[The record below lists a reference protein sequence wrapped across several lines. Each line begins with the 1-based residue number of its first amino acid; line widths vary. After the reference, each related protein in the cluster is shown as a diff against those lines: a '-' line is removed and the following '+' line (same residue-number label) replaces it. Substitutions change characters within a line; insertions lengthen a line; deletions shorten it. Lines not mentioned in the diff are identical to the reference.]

1 MRGVE
6 MARTKKV
13 KDAPSTEVVQPETV
27 DLPEVIQETPTVTV
41 EVKDEV
47 TKLILETPIANPTER
62 FISEQM
68 DKAYKEILRC
78 DDYIQAMA
86 DADRI
91 FATYRR
97 ELYEYRYKL
106 RQLKFDPNYPSL
118 DKLKLP
124 DFPTYV
130 KDQ

>member
-1 MRGVE
+1 

-13 KDAPSTEVVQPETV
+13 KDAPSTEVVQSETV
-27 DLPEVIQETPTVTV
+27 DLSEVIQETPTVTV

-47 TKLILETPIANPTER
+47 TKLILETPIANATER
-62 FISEQM
+62 FIIEQM

-106 RQLKFDPNYPSL
+106 RQLKFDPNYPNL

>member
-1 MRGVE
+1 

-13 KDAPSTEVVQPETV
+13 KDAPSTEVVQSETV
-27 DLPEVIQETPTVTV
+27 DLSDVIQETPTVTV

-47 TKLILETPIANPTER
+47 TKLILETPIPDATER

-106 RQLKFDPNYPSL
+106 RQLKFDPNYPSM

-124 DFPTYV
+124 EFPTYV

>member
-1 MRGVE
+1 

-13 KDAPSTEVVQPETV
+13 KDAPSTEVVQSETV
-27 DLPEVIQETPTVTV
+27 DLSEVIQETPTVTV
-41 EVKDEV
+41 EVKDEI
-47 TKLILETPIANPTER
+47 TKLILETPTDNATER

-124 DFPTYV
+124 EFPTYV

>member
-13 KDAPSTEVVQPETV
+13 KDAPSTEVVQSETV

-47 TKLILETPIANPTER
+47 TKLILETPIPNATER

-118 DKLKLP
+118 DRLKLP

>member
-1 MRGVE
+1 

-13 KDAPSTEVVQPETV
+13 KDAPSTEVVQSETV
-27 DLPEVIQETPTVTV
+27 DLSEVIQETPTVTV

-47 TKLILETPIANPTER
+47 TKVILETQIANATER

-106 RQLKFDPNYPSL
+106 RQLKFDPNYPSM

>member
-1 MRGVE
+1 

-13 KDAPSTEVVQPETV
+13 KDAPSTEVVQSETV
-27 DLPEVIQETPTVTV
+27 DLSEVIQETPTVTV

-47 TKLILETPIANPTER
+47 TKLILETPIPNATER

-106 RQLKFDPNYPSL
+106 RQLKFDPNYPSR
-118 DKLKLP
+118 DKMKLP
-124 DFPTYV
+124 EFPTYV

>member
-1 MRGVE
+1 

-13 KDAPSTEVVQPETV
+13 KDAPSTEVVQSETV
-27 DLPEVIQETPTVTV
+27 DLPDVIQETPTVTV

-106 RQLKFDPNYPSL
+106 RQLKFDPNYPSR
-118 DKLKLP
+118 DKMKLP
-124 DFPTYV
+124 EFPTYV

>member
-1 MRGVE
+1 

-13 KDAPSTEVVQPETV
+13 KDAPSTEVVQSETV
-27 DLPEVIQETPTVTV
+27 DLSEVIQETPTVTV
-41 EVKDEV
+41 GAKDEV
-47 TKLILETPIANPTER
+47 IKLTLETQIPNATER

>member
-1 MRGVE
+1 

-13 KDAPSTEVVQPETV
+13 KDAPSTEVVQSETV
-27 DLPEVIQETPTVTV
+27 DLPEVTQATPTVTV

-68 DKAYKEILRC
+68 DKAYKEIVRC

-106 RQLKFDPNYPSL
+106 RQLKFDPNYPSR
-118 DKLKLP
+118 DKMKLP
-124 DFPTYV
+124 ECPTYV

>member
-1 MRGVE
+1 

-13 KDAPSTEVVQPETV
+13 KDAPSTEVVQSETV
-27 DLPEVIQETPTVTV
+27 DLSEVIQETPTVTV

-47 TKLILETPIANPTER
+47 TKLILETPTDNATER

>member
-1 MRGVE
+1 M
-6 MARTKKV
+6 
-13 KDAPSTEVVQPETV
+13 S
-27 DLPEVIQETPTVTV
+27 EVIQETPTVTV

-47 TKLILETPIANPTER
+47 TKLILETPIPNATER

>member
-1 MRGVE
+1 

-106 RQLKFDPNYPSL
+106 RQLKFDPNYPSR
-118 DKLKLP
+118 DKMKLP
-124 DFPTYV
+124 EFPTYV

>member
-1 MRGVE
+1 

-13 KDAPSTEVVQPETV
+13 KDTPSTEVVQSETV
-27 DLPEVIQETPTVTV
+27 DLSEVIQETQTGTV

-47 TKLILETPIANPTER
+47 TKLILETPIPNATER

-106 RQLKFDPNYPSL
+106 RQLKFDPNYPSR
-118 DKLKLP
+118 DKMKLP
-124 DFPTYV
+124 EFPTYV

>member
-1 MRGVE
+1 

-13 KDAPSTEVVQPETV
+13 KDAPSTEVVQSETV
-27 DLPEVIQETPTVTV
+27 DLSEVIQETPTVTV

-47 TKLILETPIANPTER
+47 TKVILETQIANATER

-106 RQLKFDPNYPSL
+106 RQLKFDPNYTSR
-118 DKLKLP
+118 DKMKLP
-124 DFPTYV
+124 EFPTYV

>member
-1 MRGVE
+1 

-13 KDAPSTEVVQPETV
+13 KDAPSTEVVQSETV
-27 DLPEVIQETPTVTV
+27 DLSEVIQETPTVTV

-47 TKLILETPIANPTER
+47 TKLILETQIPNATER

>member
-1 MRGVE
+1 
-6 MARTKKV
+6 
-13 KDAPSTEVVQPETV
+13 
-27 DLPEVIQETPTVTV
+27 
-41 EVKDEV
+41 
-47 TKLILETPIANPTER
+47 
-62 FISEQM
+62 M

-106 RQLKFDPNYPSL
+106 RQLKFDPNYPNL

>member
-1 MRGVE
+1 

-13 KDAPSTEVVQPETV
+13 KDAPSTEVVQSETV
-27 DLPEVIQETPTVTV
+27 DLSEVIQETPTVTV

-47 TKLILETPIANPTER
+47 TKLILETPIPNATER

-106 RQLKFDPNYPSL
+106 RQLKFDPNYPSM
-118 DKLKLP
+118 DKMKLP
-124 DFPTYV
+124 EFPTYV

>member
-1 MRGVE
+1 

-13 KDAPSTEVVQPETV
+13 KDAPSTEVVQSETV
-27 DLPEVIQETPTVTV
+27 DLPEVIQETPTITV

-47 TKLILETPIANPTER
+47 TTVILDETQTANATER

>member
-1 MRGVE
+1 

-13 KDAPSTEVVQPETV
+13 KDAPSTEVVQSETV

-106 RQLKFDPNYPSL
+106 RQLKFDPNYPSR
-118 DKLKLP
+118 DKMKLP
-124 DFPTYV
+124 EFPTYV

>member
-1 MRGVE
+1 

-13 KDAPSTEVVQPETV
+13 KDAPSTEVVQSETV
-27 DLPEVIQETPTVTV
+27 DLSDVIQETPTVTV

-47 TKLILETPIANPTER
+47 TKVILETQIANATER

-106 RQLKFDPNYPSL
+106 RQLKFDPNYPSM

-124 DFPTYV
+124 EFPTYV

>member
-1 MRGVE
+1 

-13 KDAPSTEVVQPETV
+13 KDAPSTEVVQSETV
-27 DLPEVIQETPTVTV
+27 DLSEVIQETPTVTV

-47 TKLILETPIANPTER
+47 TKLILETPIANATEK

>member
-1 MRGVE
+1 

-13 KDAPSTEVVQPETV
+13 KDAPSTEVVQSETV

-47 TKLILETPIANPTER
+47 TKLILETPIPNATER

-118 DKLKLP
+118 DRLKLP

>member
-1 MRGVE
+1 
-6 MARTKKV
+6 MARTKKA
-13 KDAPSTEVVQPETV
+13 KDAPSTEVVQSETV
-27 DLPEVIQETPTVTV
+27 DLSDVIQETPTVTV

>member
-1 MRGVE
+1 

-13 KDAPSTEVVQPETV
+13 KDAPSTEVVQSETV
-27 DLPEVIQETPTVTV
+27 DLSEVVQETPTVTV
-41 EVKDEV
+41 EAKDEV
-47 TKLILETPIANPTER
+47 TKLILETQIPNATER

-106 RQLKFDPNYPSL
+106 RQLKFDPNYPCL

-124 DFPTYV
+124 EFPTYV

>member
-1 MRGVE
+1 

-13 KDAPSTEVVQPETV
+13 KDAPSTEVVQSETV
-27 DLPEVIQETPTVTV
+27 DLSEVIQETPTITV

-47 TKLILETPIANPTER
+47 TTAILDETQTANATER

-68 DKAYKEILRC
+68 DKAYMEILRC

>member
-1 MRGVE
+1 

-13 KDAPSTEVVQPETV
+13 KDTPSVEVVQSETV
-27 DLPEVIQETPTVTV
+27 DLPDVIQETPTVTV

-106 RQLKFDPNYPSL
+106 RQLKFDPNYPSR
-118 DKLKLP
+118 DKMKLP
-124 DFPTYV
+124 EFPTYV

>member
-1 MRGVE
+1 

-13 KDAPSTEVVQPETV
+13 KDAPSTEVVQSETV
-27 DLPEVIQETPTVTV
+27 DLSEVIQETPTVTV

-47 TKLILETPIANPTER
+47 TKLILETQIPNATER

-106 RQLKFDPNYPSL
+106 RQLKFDPNYPSR
-118 DKLKLP
+118 DKMKLP
-124 DFPTYV
+124 EFPTYV

>member
-1 MRGVE
+1 

-13 KDAPSTEVVQPETV
+13 KDAPSTEVVQSETV
-27 DLPEVIQETPTVTV
+27 DLTEVIQETPTVTV

-86 DADRI
+86 DTDRI

>member
-1 MRGVE
+1 

-13 KDAPSTEVVQPETV
+13 KDTPSTEVVQSETV
-27 DLPEVIQETPTVTV
+27 DLSDVIQETPTVTV

-47 TKLILETPIANPTER
+47 TKVILETQIAKATER

-86 DADRI
+86 DEDRI

-106 RQLKFDPNYPSL
+106 RQLKFDPNYPSR
-118 DKLKLP
+118 DKMKLP
-124 DFPTYV
+124 EFPTYV

>member
-1 MRGVE
+1 

-13 KDAPSTEVVQPETV
+13 KDAPSTEVVQSETV
-27 DLPEVIQETPTVTV
+27 DLSEVIQETPTVTV

-47 TKLILETPIANPTER
+47 TKLILETPIPDATER

-106 RQLKFDPNYPSL
+106 RQLKFDPNYPSM

-124 DFPTYV
+124 EFPTYV

>member
-1 MRGVE
+1 

-13 KDAPSTEVVQPETV
+13 KDAPSTEVVQSETV
-27 DLPEVIQETPTVTV
+27 DLSDVIQETPTVTV

-47 TKLILETPIANPTER
+47 TKLILETPIPDATER

-106 RQLKFDPNYPSL
+106 RQLKFDPNYTSM
-118 DKLKLP
+118 DKMKLP
-124 DFPTYV
+124 EFPTYV

>member
-1 MRGVE
+1 

-13 KDAPSTEVVQPETV
+13 KDAPSTEVVQSETV
-27 DLPEVIQETPTVTV
+27 DLTEVIQETPTITV

-86 DADRI
+86 DTDRI

-106 RQLKFDPNYPSL
+106 RQLKFDPNYPSR
-118 DKLKLP
+118 DKMKLP
-124 DFPTYV
+124 EFPTYV

>member
-1 MRGVE
+1 

-13 KDAPSTEVVQPETV
+13 KDTPSVEVVQSETV

-47 TKLILETPIANPTER
+47 TTVILDETQTANATER

-106 RQLKFDPNYPSL
+106 RQLKFDPNYPCRN
-118 DKLKLP
+118 KMKLP
-124 DFPTYV
+124 EFPTYV

>member
-1 MRGVE
+1 

-13 KDAPSTEVVQPETV
+13 KDAPSTEVVQSETV
-27 DLPEVIQETPTVTV
+27 DLSEVIQETPTVTV

-47 TKLILETPIANPTER
+47 TKLILETPIANATER